1 MTKPTAIVLDSWAV
15 MAYFEDEPAAKRF
28 GDMIAD
34 AQQEGIRLLMSI
46 VNVGEVWY
54 SMARRRSP
62 RDADEALR
70 DLRSIGVEF
79 IDAKWPQTSI
89 AAGYKAGGG
98 ISYADCF
105 AAALAKQTNATLIT
119 GDREFKKLES
129 EITIEWL

>member
-1 MTKPTAIVLDSWAV
+1 M
-15 MAYFEDEPAAKRF
+15 
-28 GDMIAD
+28 
-34 AQQEGIRLLMSI
+34 
-46 VNVGEVWY
+46 
-54 SMARRRSP
+54 
-62 RDADEALR
+62 
-70 DLRSIGVEF
+70 
-79 IDAKWPQTSI
+79 